1 MSKVFLFPGQGS
13 QAKGMGADCFELF
26 PELVEQADDI
36 LGYSIADL
44 CVDDAEANLNK
55 TQFTQPA
62 LYTVNALMYLQRFQ
76 DGNGLVPDFAAGHS
90 LGEYNALFAAG
101 AFDFATGLKLVQR
114 RGQIMSRIEGGGM
127 AAVIGMTV
135 DEIRQ
140 VLADSGCDGID
151 IANFNAPTQTVIS
164 GPKADIEAAQA
175 AFESAGAR
183 MYVVLKV
190 SGAFHSRYMKDPA
203 AEFAEFIDSFSF
215 QPLKF
220 PVIANHTAAAYGADD
235 IHEQLVMQISNS
247 VRWTDSIQY
256 LMGQPDVEFEEIGPG
271 KILAGL
277 IRQIQRGR

>member
-26 PELVEQADDI
+26 PELVELADDI
-36 LGYSIADL
+36 LGYSIVDL
-44 CVDDAEANLNK
+44 CVDDAEANLDK
-55 TQFTQPA
+55 TQYTQPA
-62 LYTVNALMYLQRFQ
+62 LYIVNALMYLQRLQ
-76 DGNGLVPDFAAGHS
+76 DGNELVPDFAAGHS

-114 RGQIMSRIEGGGM
+114 RGQIMSRVEGGGM

-164 GPKADIEAAQA
+164 GPKADIEAAQT

-220 PVIANHTAAAYGADD
+220 PVIANHTGEAYGAGD
-235 IHEQLVMQISNS
+235 IHEQLIMQISNS

-256 LMGQPDVEFEEIGPG
+256 LMDQPAVEFEEVGPG
-271 KILAGL
+271 KILTSL